1 MRSHFCLYTEVA
13 DMKEAKAPSMIAAE
27 ITPCQGNAVDLG
39 NLQDLGQIKKV
50 RAEDIPVNQKT
61 RLENATTQA
70 VS

>member
-39 NLQDLGQIKKV
+39 WDRLKRLGSGI
-50 RAEDIPVNQKT
+50 D
-61 RLENATTQA
+61 
-70 VS
+70 